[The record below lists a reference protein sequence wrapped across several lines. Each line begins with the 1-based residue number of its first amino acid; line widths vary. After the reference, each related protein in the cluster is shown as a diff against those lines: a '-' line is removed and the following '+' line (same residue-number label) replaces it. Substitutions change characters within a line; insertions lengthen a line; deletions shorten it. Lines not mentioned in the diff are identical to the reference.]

1 MKGFAMPVKIEDR
14 PLKKVREEVIDQLVM
29 NYAHQEITLEA
40 FEKRLDVAIDTEDR
54 ALIIEQVADLEL
66 KADDQYQKTKQ
77 EKLSK
82 DEGFF
87 DSNPDNH
94 EKIVRVLSSSKRN
107 GPWVVS
113 EKISVKSILSDH
125 TLDFTDAIF
134 NCPVVH
140 IKMFS
145 VLTTDTFLVPE
156 GVRVVCNASSF
167 MGTINI
173 REFGSADENA
183 QTIVIHGKCI
193 LSTLDV
199 KIRVTMK
206 ERWLSF
212 ADGVKDMFN

>member
-1 MKGFAMPVKIEDR
+1 MPVKIEDR

-54 ALIIEQVADLEL
+54 ALIMEQVADLEL